1 MSSLHPKPEEYLADR
16 RAMES
21 KMERHEKLLGQF
33 TCFLAQNEETAVTI
47 QNALAWATPPAVTR
61 SRWHALRLSAV
72 RGFAAWLNAADPAHQ
87 VPPRRLIPHG
97 SRAVVP
103 TSTPTRRSRPWPGN
117 PAACPDGYRPPPS
130 GH

>member
-61 SRWHALRLSAV
+61 SRWRALRLSAV
-72 RGFAAWLNAADPAHQ
+72 RGFAAWLNAADPAH
-87 VPPRRLIPHG
+87 
-97 SRAVVP
+97 
-103 TSTPTRRSRPWPGN
+103 
-117 PAACPDGYRPPPS
+117 
-130 GH
+130 